1 MKDNISDFPGYYVTV
16 DGKVYSRKNNRHG
29 YLKDYHLL
37 KTKYTKHDGRP
48 YVTLRNPKLGIRR
61 LAKVHRLV
69 ALAYIPNPE
78 SKPCVCH
85 KDNNPLNNHVDNL
98 YWGTQAENMSQMR
111 LDKRDYRK
119 VSIRAHR
126 RVIRLKSLGWS
137 SSRIGKRFKVNR
149 TCINRILNKYEALL
163 K

>member
-78 SKPCVCH
+78 NKPCVCH
-85 KDNNPLNNHVDNL
+85 KDNNPLNNQLNL
-98 YWGTQAENMSQMR
+98 THHLLIY
-111 LDKRDYRK
+111 L
-119 VSIRAHR
+119 
-126 RVIRLKSLGWS
+126 SLHYLY
-137 SSRIGKRFKVNR
+137 FH
-149 TCINRILNKYEALL
+149 
-163 K
+163 

>member
-78 SKPCVCH
+78 NKPCVCH
-85 KDNNPLNNHVDNL
+85 KITH
-98 YWGTQAENMSQMR
+98 
-111 LDKRDYRK
+111 
-119 VSIRAHR
+119 
-126 RVIRLKSLGWS
+126 
-137 SSRIGKRFKVNR
+137 
-149 TCINRILNKYEALL
+149 
-163 K
+163 

>member
-78 SKPCVCH
+78 NKPCVCH

-119 VSIRAHR
+119 VSIRSHR

>member
-69 ALAYIPNPE
+69 ALAYIPNPDN
-78 SKPCVCH
+78 KPCVCH

-126 RVIRLKSLGWS
+126 MVIRLKSLGWS

>member
-48 YVTLRNPKLGIRR
+48 YVTLRNPKLGIRG

-69 ALAYIPNPE
+69 ALAYIPNPDN
-78 SKPCVCH
+78 KPCVCH

-119 VSIRAHR
+119 VSIGAHR

>member
-16 DGKVYSRKNNRHG
+16 EGKVYSRKNNRHG

-69 ALAYIPNPE
+69 ALAYTPNPDN
-78 SKPCVCH
+78 KPCVCH

-111 LDKRDYRK
+111 LDKRD
-119 VSIRAHR
+119 
-126 RVIRLKSLGWS
+126 
-137 SSRIGKRFKVNR
+137 
-149 TCINRILNKYEALL
+149 
-163 K
+163 

>member
-78 SKPCVCH
+78 NKPCVCH

-119 VSIRAHR
+119 VFIRAHR
-126 RVIRLKSLGWS
+126 RVIILKSLGWS